1 MEQMARLSPKNFCC
15 SSDFAGD
22 LDNDLAGD
30 RCVTTWSFSRRE
42 GVESY
47 GQPNCAS
54 SSFGDVDHQN
64 LICDTSGL
72 HSARDATDF
81 NLLRSGLGYLSPPVS
96 PSPTASPSFDYVDST
111 AFSVSQ
117 FYHAGYTFDEGNTWS
132 KNLPV
137 AVDICPP
144 INDTLASSYYEQQE
158 DVLSFLHPHPT
169 PPSHTQYF
177 ADSCYIDGQ
186 RCDDASGATVDGG
199 TSLTQSDELAAISES
214 ESSQKRIR
222 RKVKEFSLDVGHSSP
237 EPQSSPASTSC
248 APSAVSSS
256 SPSLSCSFSS
266 LPTKWH
272 QRQAANV
279 RERKRMKT
287 MNAAFDGLRS
297 RIPLTT
303 TGSSKKPTKVD
314 ILRLAIHYIRQ
325 LSSFIQNY
333 DVVGVPVPPEV
344 QSNIKGKVIK
354 GLCISCGFLSV
365 H

>member
-1 MEQMARLSPKNFCC
+1 MARLSPKNFCC

-22 LDNDLAGD
+22 LGNDLSGD
-30 RCVTTWSFSRRE
+30 RCVTAWSFNRRE

-47 GQPNCAS
+47 GQRNCAA
-54 SSFGDVDHQN
+54 SSFGDVDPEK

-72 HSARDATDF
+72 HSARDATEF

-96 PSPTASPSFDYVDST
+96 PTPTASPSFDYVDST
-111 AFSVSQ
+111 PFSVSQ
-117 FYHAGYTFDEGNTWS
+117 FYHGGYTFDEGNTWS

-137 AVDICPP
+137 AGDVCP
-144 INDTLASSYYEQQE
+144 ITDTLASSYYEQQE
-158 DVLSFLHPHPT
+158 DVLSFLQPHPT

-177 ADSCYIDGQ
+177 SDSCCVEGQ
-186 RCDDASGATVDGG
+186 RCDDASGATMDGG
-199 TSLTQSDELAAISES
+199 TSLTRSDELAAISES
-214 ESSQKRIR
+214 ESPQKRIR
-222 RKVKEFSLDVGHSSP
+222 RKVKEFSLDFGHSSP
-237 EPQSSPASTSC
+237 ESQSSPASTSC

-256 SPSLSCSFSS
+256 SSSLSCSFSS

-333 DVVGVPVPPEV
+333 DVVGVPVLPEV

-354 GLCISCGFLSV
+354 ELFLSAV
-365 H
+365 ASFQ